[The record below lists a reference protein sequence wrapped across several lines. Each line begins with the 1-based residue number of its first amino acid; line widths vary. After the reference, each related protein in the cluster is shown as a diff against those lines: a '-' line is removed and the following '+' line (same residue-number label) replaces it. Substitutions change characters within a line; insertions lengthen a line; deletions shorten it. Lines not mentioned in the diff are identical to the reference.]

1 MEIGEAKM
9 GDPVHQTLVLGR
21 SMDPCM
27 LKTPPVAAHLQTP
40 AGASIA
46 LKSGIR
52 RCRGTVPFAWR
63 SSSAVFPA
71 RRLGTAGR
79 LGRQQ
84 VCWNLEQADRE
95 LETRFQRR
103 VSCGDAAD
111 KRQN

>member
-71 RRLGTAGR
+71 RSWARRGGWAASRCVGTWSRLTGSSR
-79 LGRQQ
+79 PDSK
-84 VCWNLEQADRE
+84 EE
-95 LETRFQRR
+95 
-103 VSCGDAAD
+103 
-111 KRQN
+111 